1 MANALHN
8 IICLEAEWEYRYDKR
23 NNKFSLN
30 TEPLLNWLRTFHG
43 CDIVYR
49 HILNKQ
55 DLQYYLDYFASH
67 KREFKKY
74 DIIYIA
80 CHGWHHAISLEG
92 EDGHIDLCELKTMA
106 NGFFENRI
114 IHFGSCKTLANPD
127 EAKRFK
133 EDCGARLVSGYE
145 ISVDAM
151 TSAIA
156 DAAFFNEIMTYQNI
170 TRWRNEFKLINMSK
184 KLHISLIF
192 SNLVV
197 FKTLS
202 PNHRMYNLYTKFV
215 KILEI
220 CKQFSENLVN
230 ESGNV
235 PRRGPVP
242 KFSDLEVVA
251 LSLTAETESI
261 DSEKWLFDYKL
272 QEYKDNIPNLISRR
286 QFNDRRK
293 KTAGLCEEL
302 RKRIA
307 MEMDGGEEQF
317 FVDSKPIEVC
327 RVARGKRCKMG
338 RTGNFSQAPDFGFC
352 ASQNTYYFGY
362 KLHALCG
369 LSGVIHSYDLS
380 KASVADLHYMKDVK
394 HTYHDC
400 SIYGD
405 KGYIGADVQ
414 LDLFETAHIRLE
426 CPYRLNQKDWK
437 PTFIPFAKVRKR
449 IETIFSQLTDQF
461 LVIRNYA
468 KITNGLFARIIGK
481 ISALTILQ
489 YVNFINDKPI
499 GRIKYA
505 LN

>member
-170 TRWRNEFKLINMSK
+170 GIFKNEATS
-184 KLHISLIF
+184 IF
-192 SNLVV
+192 
-197 FKTLS
+197 
-202 PNHRMYNLYTKFV
+202 
-215 KILEI
+215 
-220 CKQFSENLVN
+220 
-230 ESGNV
+230 
-235 PRRGPVP
+235 
-242 KFSDLEVVA
+242 
-251 LSLTAETESI
+251 
-261 DSEKWLFDYKL
+261 
-272 QEYKDNIPNLISRR
+272 
-286 QFNDRRK
+286 
-293 KTAGLCEEL
+293 
-302 RKRIA
+302 RKRY
-307 MEMDGGEEQF
+307 ESLHKDLKF
-317 FVDSKPIEVC
+317 
-327 RVARGKRCKMG
+327 RV
-338 RTGNFSQAPDFGFC
+338 
-352 ASQNTYYFGY
+352 Y
-362 KLHALCG
+362 
-369 LSGVIHSYDLS
+369 
-380 KASVADLHYMKDVK
+380 
-394 HTYHDC
+394 
-400 SIYGD
+400 
-405 KGYIGADVQ
+405 
-414 LDLFETAHIRLE
+414 
-426 CPYRLNQKDWK
+426 
-437 PTFIPFAKVRKR
+437 
-449 IETIFSQLTDQF
+449 
-461 LVIRNYA
+461 
-468 KITNGLFARIIGK
+468 
-481 ISALTILQ
+481 
-489 YVNFINDKPI
+489 
-499 GRIKYA
+499 
-505 LN
+505 